1 MKKQKVKRRILLAAL
16 ILLLLNLGNLGRML
30 YSVQYMDYIKQ
41 YAALYEV
48 DPYLIMSMIKSE
60 SNFDENAVSHKEA
73 TGLMQITR
81 PTALWLAER
90 MALSDFR
97 YEDITEPA
105 LNIQMGCYY
114 VAYLLNLYEGN
125 VKNML
130 AAYNAGAGTVD
141 GWLGDADCSKDG
153 KTLFYVP
160 YPETRRYITQVTNHE
175 KMYRLLYKIRKY

>member
-105 LNIQMGCYY
+105 LNIEMGCYY
-114 VAYLLNLYEGN
+114 VAYLLNL
-125 VKNML
+125 
-130 AAYNAGAGTVD
+130 
-141 GWLGDADCSKDG
+141 
-153 KTLFYVP
+153 
-160 YPETRRYITQVTNHE
+160 
-175 KMYRLLYKIRKY
+175 